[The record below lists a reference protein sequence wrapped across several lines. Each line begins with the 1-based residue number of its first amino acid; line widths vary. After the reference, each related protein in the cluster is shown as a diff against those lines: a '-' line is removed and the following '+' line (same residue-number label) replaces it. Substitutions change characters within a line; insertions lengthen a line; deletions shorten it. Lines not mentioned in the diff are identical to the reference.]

1 MKTTQSFL
9 KLVIRYC
16 SDSAKNAHPHTA
28 VREMSDVD
36 FAKWLQSTSKFVI
49 ELIPDIFWEDWK
61 LPKPQPFC
69 ELFPTVN
76 NCTTSIIQLCVW
88 SCCEVFIKD
97 EITNCMVYGSDNWRV
112 SEKLTHL
119 DWIRAFVESVN
130 ISVSHSRTKFI
141 VSSEVEDNTRIVHP
155 FQVELGC
162 LPMAVKNSFSFFFIV
177 TDFYPMSLIR
187 RYEKHL
193 NSPKPEMKQTQY
205 TCVTEMEIFNVS
217 QSKRNIEM
225 SILLWYKDFVVR
237 PLLHDILNLEVI
249 RNIVVA
255 TDKIISRRKNIKKKN
270 REPWRDTLDKD
281 VQPLG
286 ERALC
291 KLDIVNSDIHQQY
304 QVILLANYCLILQF
318 ENINVRDFKLGDILI
333 MKFLSKAKGRH
344 NETTMKIV
352 KKFVQHQPPLL
363 NESFI
368 KAVSDIHSPRSLG
381 FPKDNVWA
389 VHYEHFIPACRRMTA
404 KTLSGENN
412 AKDNQ
417 VPECNS
423 PRLCKR
429 RKKQKGSIIENY
441 TGKKSR

>member
-1 MKTTQSFL
+1 
-9 KLVIRYC
+9 
-16 SDSAKNAHPHTA
+16 
-28 VREMSDVD
+28 
-36 FAKWLQSTSKFVI
+36 
-49 ELIPDIFWEDWK
+49 
-61 LPKPQPFC
+61 
-69 ELFPTVN
+69 
-76 NCTTSIIQLCVW
+76 
-88 SCCEVFIKD
+88 
-97 EITNCMVYGSDNWRV
+97 MVYGSDNWRV

-255 TDKIISRRKNIKKKN
+255 TDKIISRRKNIKKKFVN
-270 REPWRDTLDKD
+270 LGVTLLTRMFNHWGK
-281 VQPLG
+281 G
-286 ERALC
+286 HYA
-291 KLDIVNSDIHQQY
+291 SW
-304 QVILLANYCLILQF
+304 ILS
-318 ENINVRDFKLGDILI
+318 ILI
-333 MKFLSKAKGRH
+333 
-344 NETTMKIV
+344 
-352 KKFVQHQPPLL
+352 
-363 NESFI
+363 
-368 KAVSDIHSPRSLG
+368 
-381 FPKDNVWA
+381 
-389 VHYEHFIPACRRMTA
+389 
-404 KTLSGENN
+404 
-412 AKDNQ
+412 
-417 VPECNS
+417 
-423 PRLCKR
+423 
-429 RKKQKGSIIENY
+429 Y
-441 TGKKSR
+441 TSNIR